1 MSLFSN
7 DNIKFIS
14 DKNTDE
20 YCIKRYL
27 QKITTEKGEE
37 FYSVL
42 NIVRGIIIILG
53 ISQDD
58 MIQSRR
64 KRKDTQFYIDT
75 KFALRLL
82 GYSTTAN
89 VEEAKE
95 IVDIIKDKYEG
106 KICIFNR
113 TIREMVDALKRA
125 GLELEEGYLSNYEMK
140 QFSDLKNY
148 N

>member
-1 MSLFSN
+1 M
-7 DNIKFIS
+7 
-14 DKNTDE
+14 
-20 YCIKRYL
+20 
-27 QKITTEKGEE
+27 
-37 FYSVL
+37 
-42 NIVRGIIIILG
+42 
-53 ISQDD
+53 
-58 MIQSRR
+58 
-64 KRKDTQFYIDT
+64 
-75 KFALRLL
+75 RLL

-113 TIREMVDALKRA
+113 TIREMEDALKRA